1 MLADI
6 NSTFYS
12 WIRGGVFLLLLS
24 NFVVFLKN
32 RENLNKYFSL
42 YLFGIFIYLLKGTI
56 HNEFFLSVFEF
67 TNVSLCAFSCGF
79 YLNFIRVLHNS
90 KEEYPKFDKMA
101 KSFKDQMFILGFVFL
116 GINLIFGYDFLLRT
130 LVYIVPI
137 YVTLV
142 IVGLA
147 KTKIIIENEGIY
159 SLVASW
165 FFFITVVVSV
175 LKDYGKIEFL
185 NAIEVHPMFFVFIGI
200 IVQTIIYT
208 FLIADT
214 IQRVSLEKNMIEL
227 NLARKTAQ
235 LYELRMTAFK
245 NQLNPHFL
253 FNSLNSINN
262 YVIQNKKELA
272 SDYITK
278 FAKLIRKVLQTTEEV
293 TISLEEEL
301 RTAELYIK
309 LEQSR
314 LRHSFKYDIKI
325 DDSIMVENV
334 KVVSLFTQPFIEN
347 SIWHGL
353 SLKEEGRLQLNV
365 LDKADLILV
374 EIIDNGLGLSNTSK
388 KRKEHKSFGIDTVK
402 NRMNLIYGE
411 ENVQIAIHDLS
422 EENYLKGTKVSIF
435 FPKTI

>member
-1 MLADI
+1 MLTDI

-12 WIRGGVFLLLLS
+12 WIRGGVFLLLVS
-24 NFVVFLKN
+24 NFVIFLKN
-32 RENLNKYFSL
+32 RESLVKYFSL
-42 YLFGIFIYLLKGTI
+42 YLLGIFIYLLKGTI
-56 HNEFFLSVFEF
+56 HNSFFQSVFEL
-67 TNVSLCAFSCGF
+67 TNVTLCAFSCGF

-90 KEEYPKFDKMA
+90 KEEYPQFDRVA
-101 KSFKDQMFILGFVFL
+101 KSFKNQLFILGVLFL
-116 GINLIFGYDFLLRT
+116 VVNLLFGYDFLLKT
-130 LVYIVPI
+130 LVYVVPI
-137 YVTLV
+137 YVTVV
-142 IVGLA
+142 IVVLA
-147 KTKIIIENEGIY
+147 KTKIIVDNEGVY

-165 FFFITVVVSV
+165 FFFAMVIITV
-175 LKDYGKIEFL
+175 LKDYGKMEFL
-185 NAIEVHPMFFVFIGI
+185 NSLELHPMFFVFVGI

-214 IQRVSLEKNMIEL
+214 IQRVSYEKNSIEL

-235 LYELRMTAFK
+235 LYELKMTAFK

-301 RTAELYIK
+301 KTAELYIK

-314 LRHSFKYDIKI
+314 LRNSFHYKI
-325 DDSIMVENV
+325 FIEDSI
-334 KVVSLFTQPFIEN
+334 KVNQIGVVPLFTQPFIEN

-353 SLKEEGRLQLNV
+353 SLKQDGELLINV
-365 LDKADLILV
+365 LDREDLILV
-374 EIIDNGLGLSNTSK
+374 EVIDNGSGLSNKSK
-388 KRKEHKSFGIDTVK
+388 KTKEHKSYGIDTVK
-402 NRMNLIYGE
+402 NRMNLVYGE
-411 ENVQIAIHDLS
+411 ENVRIFITDLADRD
-422 EENYLKGTKVSIF
+422 ELKGTKVTIL